1 MKLTVLNSGSYANG
15 YVLHNEKVALVI
27 ECGCPISQLY
37 RTVGFNARKVSGAL
51 ISHEHGDHSRY
62 TEQYLNASIPCFCS
76 KGTAEGIKL
85 KGQRKLTVCE
95 MMKER
100 AIGEWFFRP
109 FPTQHDCNEPCGFLI
124 YHRETGW
131 ILFATDT
138 YYLAYRFPGLSQVM
152 IECNYEAGILS
163 DNVSKGIVKPF
174 VRDRTLA
181 SHMSLENCI
190 NTLQANSLK
199 KVTNIVLLHLSGDN
213 SDAEKFRETVRM
225 ATAKRVF
232 IANKGMTIDFN
243 KDF

>member
-163 DNVSKGIVKPF
+163 DNVNKGIVKPF

-213 SDAEKFRETVRM
+213 SDAEKFKNSVKM

>member
-1 MKLTVLNSGSYANG
+1 M
-15 YVLHNEKVALVI
+15 HNEKVALVI

-213 SDAEKFRETVRM
+213 SDAEKFKDSVKM

>member
-163 DNVSKGIVKPF
+163 DNVNKGIVKPF

-213 SDAEKFRETVRM
+213 SDAEKFKDSVKM

>member
-138 YYLAYRFPGLSQVM
+138 YYLAYRLAGLSQVM

-181 SHMSLENCI
+181 SHMSLDNCI

-213 SDAEKFRETVRM
+213 SDAEKFKNSVKM

-232 IANKGMTIDFN
+232 IATKGMTIDFN

>member
-1 MKLTVLNSGSYANG
+1 MKLTVLNSGSHANG
-15 YVLHNEKVALVI
+15 YVLHNNKTALVI
-27 ECGCPISQLY
+27 ECGCPLTQVY
-37 RTVGFNARKVSGAL
+37 RTIGFSTMKIAAAL
-51 ISHEHGDHSRY
+51 ITHEHGDHGRY
-62 TEQYLNASIPCFCS
+62 AEQYLNASIACYCT

-138 YYLAYRFPGLSQVM
+138 YYQANRLPGLRQIM
-152 IECNYEAGILS
+152 IECNYDTGIHS
-163 DNVSKGIVKPF
+163 ETVSNGTVNPF
-174 VRDRTLA
+174 VRYRIMG

-190 NTLQANSLK
+190 KTLKANSLK

-213 SDAEKFRETVRM
+213 SDAEKFRDTVRM
-225 ATAKRVF
+225 STAKRVF

>member
-1 MKLTVLNSGSYANG
+1 
-15 YVLHNEKVALVI
+15 
-27 ECGCPISQLY
+27 
-37 RTVGFNARKVSGAL
+37 
-51 ISHEHGDHSRY
+51 
-62 TEQYLNASIPCFCS
+62 
-76 KGTAEGIKL
+76 
-85 KGQRKLTVCE
+85 

-163 DNVSKGIVKPF
+163 DNVNKGIVKPF

-213 SDAEKFRETVRM
+213 SDAEKFKNSVKM

-232 IANKGMTIDFN
+232 IATKGMTIDFN

>member
-1 MKLTVLNSGSYANG
+1 MKLTVLNSGSHANG
-15 YVLHNEKVALVI
+15 YVLHNSKTALVI
-27 ECGCPISQLY
+27 ECGCPITQVY
-37 RTVGFNARKVSGAL
+37 RTIGFRTMKIAGAL
-51 ISHEHGDHSRY
+51 ITHEHGDHSRY

-109 FPTQHDCNEPCGFLI
+109 VPTQHDCNEPCGFLI

-213 SDAEKFRETVRM
+213 SDAEKFKDSVKM

>member
-213 SDAEKFRETVRM
+213 SDAEKFKDSVKM
-225 ATAKRVF
+225 ATAKRV
-232 IANKGMTIDFN
+232 IYCQ
-243 KDF
+243 

>member
-163 DNVSKGIVKPF
+163 DNVNKGIVKPF

-213 SDAEKFRETVRM
+213 SDAEKFKNSVKM

-232 IANKGMTIDFN
+232 IATKGMTIDFN